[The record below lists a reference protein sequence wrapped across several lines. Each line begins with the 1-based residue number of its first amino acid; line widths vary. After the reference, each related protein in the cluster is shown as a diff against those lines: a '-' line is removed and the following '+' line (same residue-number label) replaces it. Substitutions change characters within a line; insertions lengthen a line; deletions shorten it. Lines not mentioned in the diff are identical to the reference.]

1 MQQRFK
7 RMLSVLLAVAVLLSL
22 MVTAFAADS
31 GADNTLTAADYA
43 VADTLFDA
51 LDDVQETAAQRG
63 TSADGRTQAICDYL
77 DAQDTVVPGSVQ
89 TSGEQVT
96 WMTEQGIACAYSPR
110 LEQIAAE
117 HPELTIAKMNI
128 DDDASVAVS
137 YGVTGIPTLL
147 LFEDGQV
154 KQTVVGYR
162 GKEDL
167 ENLLQLK

>member
-1 MQQRFK
+1 MGIKHFK
-7 RMLSVLLAVAVLLSL
+7 TAEFDAAVAAAPLA
-22 MVTAFAADS
+22 MVDFWADWC
-31 GADNTLTAADYA
+31 GP
-43 VADTLFDA
+43 
-51 LDDVQETAAQRG
+51 
-63 TSADGRTQAICDYL
+63 CK
-77 DAQDTVVPGSVQ
+77 
-89 TSGEQVT
+89 
-96 WMTEQGIACAYSPR
+96 MIAPV

>member
-1 MQQRFK
+1 MGIKHFK
-7 RMLSVLLAVAVLLSL
+7 TAEFDAAVAAAPLA
-22 MVTAFAADS
+22 MVDFWADWC
-31 GADNTLTAADYA
+31 GP
-43 VADTLFDA
+43 
-51 LDDVQETAAQRG
+51 
-63 TSADGRTQAICDYL
+63 CK
-77 DAQDTVVPGSVQ
+77 
-89 TSGEQVT
+89 
-96 WMTEQGIACAYSPR
+96 MIAPV

-147 LFEDGQV
+147 LFEDGKV

>member
-1 MQQRFK
+1 MAVVHIDKKAFEEK
-7 RMLSVLLAVAVLLSL
+7 VLTSKAPVL
-22 MVTAFAADS
+22 VDFWADWC
-31 GADNTLTAADYA
+31 GP
-43 VADTLFDA
+43 
-51 LDDVQETAAQRG
+51 
-63 TSADGRTQAICDYL
+63 CK
-77 DAQDTVVPGSVQ
+77 
-89 TSGEQVT
+89 
-96 WMTEQGIACAYSPR
+96 MIAPV

-167 ENLLQLK
+167 ENLLQLM

>member
-63 TSADGRTQAICDYL
+63 TSAGGRTQAICD
-77 DAQDTVVPGSVQ
+77 
-89 TSGEQVT
+89 
-96 WMTEQGIACAYSPR
+96 
-110 LEQIAAE
+110 
-117 HPELTIAKMNI
+117 
-128 DDDASVAVS
+128 
-137 YGVTGIPTLL
+137 
-147 LFEDGQV
+147 
-154 KQTVVGYR
+154 
-162 GKEDL
+162 
-167 ENLLQLK
+167 